1 MGTAKKEVWVNV
13 SGTVD
18 VYANLKKACAG
29 AGISYSTVTGYFRRK
44 PLIERDSY
52 RSKSGVLI
60 TKKPIL

>member
-1 MGTAKKEVWVNV
+1 MGATKKEVWVNI
-13 SGTVD
+13 SGTVE

-44 PLIERDSY
+44 PLDDRDSY

-60 TKKPIL
+60 TRKPIL

>member
-1 MGTAKKEVWVNV
+1 MATAKKEVWVNI
-13 SGTVD
+13 SGTVE

-44 PLIERDSY
+44 PIDDRNSY

-60 TKKPIL
+60 TKKEVL